1 MASRMKWYFINL
13 AVAIDQVGSA
23 LLGNWC
29 DETLSS
35 YAYRMEQQGKPW
47 GFMRRVIDAI
57 FFWQPLHCLMSYESE
72 RLRAQSPPEE
82 RVPTTR
88 QEQP

>member
-1 MASRMKWYFINL
+1 MSYIGWYFKNL
-13 AVAIDQVGSA
+13 AVSIDQVGSA

-35 YAYRMEQQGKPW
+35 YAYRMHQQGKPW
-47 GFMRRVIDAI
+47 GFLMYVIDTL
-57 FFWQPLHCLMSYESE
+57 FFFQPFHCQQAYESE
-72 RLRAQSPPEE
+72 RQRSQSPPEE